1 MLYNKIIQKTRYLA
15 SAITAYIAC
24 LLPYGALASFGSK
37 KLEYG
42 YKADDI
48 INNIQIS
55 SSPILGMVGYTLLAI
70 IVFAIGIMVT
80 FFLVMLLKR

>member
-48 INNIQIS
+48 INNIQM
-55 SSPILGMVGYTLLAI
+55 G
-70 IVFAIGIMVT
+70 
-80 FFLVMLLKR
+80 KK